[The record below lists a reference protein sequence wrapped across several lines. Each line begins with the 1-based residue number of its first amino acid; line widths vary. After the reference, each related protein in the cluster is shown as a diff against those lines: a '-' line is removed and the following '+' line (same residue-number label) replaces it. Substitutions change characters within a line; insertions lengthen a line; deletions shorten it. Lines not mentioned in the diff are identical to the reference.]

1 MCDAAVVMTAAAAH
15 TSPLAAAASGLASV
29 AMTVPHALAIL
40 GVGLVGGTVNTI
52 VGAASLLTFPVLLAL
67 GYPAV
72 VANVSNSI
80 GLGVPGS
87 LSGAYGYRRELAG
100 QRRRILALLPAAL
113 TGGVAGAV
121 LLLAVPG
128 AFRDVV
134 PWLIL
139 GAVVL
144 VIVQPRLARWRAERG
159 VTAEHPGPM
168 LHGGLFGTAVYGGY
182 FGAAQGVIM
191 LALFGAT
198 LDDDLQRLNAAKNLI
213 SAFVNAIAGVIF
225 IIWADVSWW
234 IVLLL
239 AVSSAIGGQ
248 LGAVLARRIPANVL
262 RGAIVVV
269 GTGVAVKLLV

>member
-1 MCDAAVVMTAAAAH
+1 MAAVV
-15 TSPLAAAASGLASV
+15 GRLASV
-29 AMTVPHALAIL
+29 VVTLPHALAIL
-40 GVGLVGGTVNTI
+40 GVGLVGGAVNTI

-100 QRRRILALLPAAL
+100 QRRRIVVLLPAAVA
-113 TGGVAGAV
+113 GGVAGAA

-139 GAVVL
+139 AAVGLVL
-144 VIVQPRLARWRAERG
+144 VQPRLAAWRARRG
-159 VTAEHPGPM
+159 VVAEHPGPT
-168 LHGGLFGTAVYGGY
+168 LHGGLFATAVYGGY

-191 LALFGAT
+191 LALFAAT

-213 SAFVNAIAGVIF
+213 SALVNAVAGVVF
-225 IIWADVSWW
+225 IIWANVDWW

-239 AVSSAIGGQ
+239 GTSSVVGGQ
-248 LGAVLARRIPANVL
+248 IGATLGRRIPANVL
-262 RGAIVVV
+262 RATIVLV
-269 GTGVAVKLLV
+269 GTAVAIKLLI

>member
-1 MCDAAVVMTAAAAH
+1 VSVVVT
-15 TSPLAAAASGLASV
+15 L
-29 AMTVPHALAIL
+29 PHALAIL
-40 GVGLVGGTVNTI
+40 GVGLVGGAVNTI

-87 LSGAYGYRRELAG
+87 LSGAYGYRRELEG
-100 QRRRILALLPAAL
+100 QRHRILLLLPSAL
-113 TGGVAGAV
+113 AGGVAGAA

-128 AFRDVV
+128 AFRAVV

-144 VIVQPRLARWRAERG
+144 VLVQPRLAAWWARRG
-159 VTAEHPGPM
+159 RIAEHPGPV
-168 LHGGLFGTAVYGGY
+168 LHSGLFATSVYGGY

-198 LDDDLQRLNAAKNLI
+198 LDDNLHRLNATKNLI
-213 SAFVNAIAGVIF
+213 SALVNAVAGVVF
-225 IIWADVSWW
+225 IIWASVSWW

-239 AVSSAIGGQ
+239 GVSSIVGGQ
-248 LGAVLARRIPANVL
+248 IGAVLGRRIPPNAL
-262 RGAIVVV
+262 RTAIVLV
-269 GTGVAVKLLV
+269 GTGVAIKLLVS

>member
-1 MCDAAVVMTAAAAH
+1 V
-15 TSPLAAAASGLASV
+15 
-29 AMTVPHALAIL
+29 TVPHALAIL
-40 GVGLVGGTVNTI
+40 GVGLVGGAVNTI

-100 QRRRILALLPAAL
+100 QRRRVLVLLPAAL
-113 TGGVAGAV
+113 AGGVAGAA

-139 GAVVL
+139 GAVAL
-144 VIVQPRLARWRAERG
+144 MVIQPRLAAWRVRRG
-159 VTAEHPGPM
+159 VVAEHPGRT
-168 LHGGLFGTAVYGGY
+168 LHGGLFATAVYGGY

-198 LDDDLQRLNAAKNLI
+198 LDDDLHRLNAAKNLI
-213 SAFVNAIAGVIF
+213 SAFVNAIAGVVF

-234 IVLLL
+234 IVVLLG
-239 AVSSAIGGQ
+239 VSSIIGGQ
-248 LGAVLARRIPANVL
+248 IGAALGRRIPANKL
-262 RGAIVVV
+262 RTAIVVI
-269 GTGVAVKLLV
+269 GTAVAIKLLV

>member
-1 MCDAAVVMTAAAAH
+1 V
-15 TSPLAAAASGLASV
+15 
-29 AMTVPHALAIL
+29 TVPHALAIL
-40 GVGLVGGTVNTI
+40 GVGLVGGAVNTI

-100 QRRRILALLPAAL
+100 QRRRVLALLPAAL
-113 TGGVAGAV
+113 VGGAGGAA

-128 AFRDVV
+128 AFRAIV

-139 GAVVL
+139 TAVGLVL
-144 VIVQPRLARWRAERG
+144 VQPRLARWRASRG
-159 VTAEHPGPM
+159 VVAEHPGPT
-168 LHGGLFGTAVYGGY
+168 LHGGLFATAVYGGY

-198 LDDDLQRLNAAKNLI
+198 LDDDLHRLNAAKNLI
-213 SAFVNAIAGVIF
+213 SALVNATAGVVF
-225 IIWADVSWW
+225 VIWANVDWW
-234 IVLLL
+234 VVVLLG
-239 AVSSAIGGQ
+239 ASSAIGGQ
-248 LGAVLARRIPANVL
+248 IGASVGRRIPANIL
-262 RGAIVVV
+262 RTAIVIV
-269 GTGVAVKLLV
+269 GTGVAIKLLVD

>member
-1 MCDAAVVMTAAAAH
+1 
-15 TSPLAAAASGLASV
+15 
-29 AMTVPHALAIL
+29 MTVPHALAIL
-40 GVGLVGGTVNTI
+40 GVGLVGGAVNTI

-80 GLGVPGS
+80 GLGIPGS

-100 QRRRILALLPAAL
+100 QRRRVLVLLPAAL
-113 TGGVAGAV
+113 AGGAAGAA

-128 AFRDVV
+128 AFRAVV

-139 GAVVL
+139 AAVVL
-144 VIVQPRLARWRAERG
+144 VLVQPRLARWRASRG
-159 VTAEHPGPM
+159 VIAEHPGPT
-168 LHGGLFGTAVYGGY
+168 LHGGLFATAVYGGY

-213 SAFVNAIAGVIF
+213 SAFVNAVAGVVF
-225 IIWADVSWW
+225 IIWADVNWW

-239 AVSSAIGGQ
+239 GISSVVGGQ
-248 LGAVLARRIPANVL
+248 IGAVLARRIPANAL
-262 RGAIVVV
+262 RAAIVIV
-269 GTGVAVKLLV
+269 GTGVAIKLLA

>member
-1 MCDAAVVMTAAAAH
+1 MSVVVT
-15 TSPLAAAASGLASV
+15 V
-29 AMTVPHALAIL
+29 AHALAIL
-40 GVGLVGGTVNTI
+40 GVGLVGGAVNTI

-87 LSGAYGYRRELAG
+87 LSGAYGYRQELAG
-100 QRRRILALLPAAL
+100 QRRRVLALLPAAL
-113 TGGVAGAV
+113 AGGVAGAA

-134 PWLIL
+134 PWLIFA
-139 GAVVL
+139 AVGLVL
-144 VIVQPRLARWRAERG
+144 VQPRLARRRARRG
-159 VTAEHPGPM
+159 VVAEHPGPA
-168 LHGGLFGTAVYGGY
+168 LHGGLFATAVYGGY

-213 SAFVNAIAGVIF
+213 SALVNAVAGVVF
-225 IIWADVSWW
+225 VIWAHVDWW
-234 IVLLL
+234 IVVLLG
-239 AVSSAIGGQ
+239 VSSVAGGQ
-248 LGAVLARRIPANVL
+248 IGATLGRRIPANVL
-262 RGAIVVV
+262 RTAIVLV
-269 GTGVAVKLLV
+269 GTAVAIKLLV

>member
-1 MCDAAVVMTAAAAH
+1 MAAASAH
-15 TSPLAAAASGLASV
+15 TSAPRLASGV
-29 AMTVPHALAIL
+29 VTWPHALAIL
-40 GVGLVGGTVNTI
+40 GVGLVGGAVNTI

-100 QRRRILALLPAAL
+100 QRRRILLLLPAAL
-113 TGGVAGAV
+113 AGGAGGAA

-128 AFRDVV
+128 AFRAVV

-139 GAVVL
+139 SAVAL
-144 VIVQPRLARWRAERG
+144 VIVQPRLAAWRARRG
-159 VTAEHPGPM
+159 VIAEHPGPV
-168 LHGGLFGTAVYGGY
+168 LHGGLFATAVYGGY

-198 LDDDLQRLNAAKNLI
+198 LDDDLHRLNAAKNLI
-213 SAFVNAIAGVIF
+213 SAFVNAIAGVVF
-225 IIWADVSWW
+225 VIWANVSWW

-239 AVSSAIGGQ
+239 GVSSVVGGQ
-248 LGAVLARRIPANVL
+248 IGAVIGRRIPQNAL
-262 RGAIVVV
+262 RAAIVVI
-269 GTGVAVKLLV
+269 GTAVAVKLLV

>member
-1 MCDAAVVMTAAAAH
+1 
-15 TSPLAAAASGLASV
+15 
-29 AMTVPHALAIL
+29 MTVPHALAIL
-40 GVGLVGGTVNTI
+40 GVGLVGGAVNTI

-87 LSGAYGYRRELAG
+87 LSGAYGYRRELTG
-100 QRRRILALLPAAL
+100 QRRRILVLLPAAL
-113 TGGVAGAV
+113 AGGVAGAV

-128 AFRDVV
+128 AFRAVV

-144 VIVQPRLARWRAERG
+144 VLVQPRLAAWRARRG
-159 VTAEHPGPM
+159 VVAEHPGPT
-168 LHGGLFGTAVYGGY
+168 LHGGLFATAVYGGY

-198 LDDDLQRLNAAKNLI
+198 LDDDLHRLNAAKNLI
-213 SAFVNAIAGVIF
+213 SALVNAIAGLVF
-225 IIWADVSWW
+225 IIWANVSWW
-234 IVLLL
+234 VVLLL
-239 AVSSAIGGQ
+239 GVSSIVGGQ
-248 LGAVLARRIPANVL
+248 IGAVLGRRIKPTAL
-262 RGAIVVV
+262 RLAIVLI
-269 GTGVAVKLLV
+269 GTAVAVKLLLD